1 MKLLEVHI
9 ALLRSIKCKFVY
21 SSADPFFFDARVY
34 ADIGDTYTRFE
45 VWLNTF
51 LDKMDVDVM
60 PGT

>member
-1 MKLLEVHI
+1 MI
-9 ALLRSIKCKFVY
+9 FF
-21 SSADPFFFDARVY
+21 ADPFFFDIRVY